1 MNQDTVSSSKSVPM
15 GTKKALILRTSLAAS
30 NMPIYSKSL
39 AASRK
44 EREERKNER
53 KRRKNGR
60 KEEREGRKELW
71 EAFDPLHILGEIQSK
86 S

>member
-1 MNQDTVSSSKSVPM
+1 M
-15 GTKKALILRTSLAAS
+15 L
-30 NMPIYSKSL
+30 IYSKSL

-60 KEEREGRKELW
+60 KEEREGREGAR
-71 EAFDPLHILGEIQSK
+71 EAFDPLHILVRRYK
-86 S
+86 AKV